1 MTDFERVTYYYEHG
15 WATKEQV
22 GMYVFYKKITPNEY
36 EIITGDV
43 YVGDTI

>member
-22 GMYVFYKKITPNEY
+22 GMYVFYEKITPEEY

-43 YVGDTI
+43 YVA

>member
-1 MTDFERVTYYYEHG
+1 MTEFEKVKYYYDKG

-22 GMYVFYKKITPNEY
+22 AKYVVYGKITPEEY

-43 YVGDTI
+43 YVA

>member
-15 WATKEQV
+15 WANKQQV

-36 EIITGDV
+36 EAITGDV